1 MSKVTDWELTIRLK
15 NDKQYEEIITFLGKS
30 HIFVFEANTMV
41 DDGTGSGLVHL
52 VTIRSSWTKNLDY
65 LAEWIDINISDE
77 GLNGDYCG

>member
-1 MSKVTDWELTIRLK
+1 MK

-41 DDGTGSGLVHL
+41 DDGTGTGTGTGSGLVHL
-52 VTIRSSWTKNLDY
+52 VTIRSSWRKNLYY
-65 LAEWIDINISDE
+65 LAEWIDINFSDE